1 VVDPLRCQYIFIKK
15 KRALL
20 YARPFCKSSE
30 YFLSTQMFR
39 RWPCGMRTHAATHH
53 HRAKSLIFHFR
64 INAAKKGLFSKEEK
78 QFFVFNKIL

>member
-1 VVDPLRCQYIFIKK
+1 
-15 KRALL
+15 
-20 YARPFCKSSE
+20 
-30 YFLSTQMFR
+30 
-39 RWPCGMRTHAATHH
+39 MRTHAATHH